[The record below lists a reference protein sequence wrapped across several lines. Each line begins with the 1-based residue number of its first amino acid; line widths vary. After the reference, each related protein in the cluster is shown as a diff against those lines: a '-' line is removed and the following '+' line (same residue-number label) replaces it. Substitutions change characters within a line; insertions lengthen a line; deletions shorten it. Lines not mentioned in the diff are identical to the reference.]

1 MVYDIIISI
10 PACILSFINYSIPII
25 PLIKIFKKQLKIED
39 ISIMRIVTN
48 YVISFFWYYYAD
60 KVSYRQIKYVNII
73 SLFGS
78 LIGICIYLYFE
89 FKIDIFD
96 SILNALMIFFGS
108 LFFYYYYDYILG
120 NLNMY
125 GKICMIAHLIML
137 LYPVYLILLVIKNK
151 DYSFIQIN
159 ISIISLAASLMW
171 LIYGKINEDTYIKIS
186 YGVQA
191 ILDLIQIL
199 LYQYCKRKNPQ
210 ISSDMIN
217 YKIEDM
223 KEIQNEEN
231 VDNNYDTSIEIDD
244 DKQKFSKY
252 DNL

>member
-1 MVYDIIISI
+1 
-10 PACILSFINYSIPII
+10 
-25 PLIKIFKKQLKIED
+25 
-39 ISIMRIVTN
+39 
-48 YVISFFWYYYAD
+48 
-60 KVSYRQIKYVNII
+60 
-73 SLFGS
+73 
-78 LIGICIYLYFE
+78 
-89 FKIDIFD
+89 
-96 SILNALMIFFGS
+96 
-108 LFFYYYYDYILG
+108 
-120 NLNMY
+120 
-125 GKICMIAHLIML
+125 MIAHLIML

-171 LIYGKINEDTYIKIS
+171 LLYGKINEDTYIKIS

-231 VDNNYDTSIEIDD
+231 VDNNDNYDTSIEIDD